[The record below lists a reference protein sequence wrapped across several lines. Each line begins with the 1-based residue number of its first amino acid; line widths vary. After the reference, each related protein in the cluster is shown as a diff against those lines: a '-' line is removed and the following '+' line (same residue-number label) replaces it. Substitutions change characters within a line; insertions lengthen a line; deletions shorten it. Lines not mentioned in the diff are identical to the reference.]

1 MDYKKIDKKLIFQ
14 EKIESLNILL
24 FLGFNLT
31 LISILGFFW
40 LNFSIDNV
48 F

>member
-1 MDYKKIDKKLIFQ
+1 MNYKKVDKKLIFQ

-31 LISILGFFW
+31 LVSILGFFW